1 MSVAWLRLASGH
13 VTIHVSPRGAG
24 PGGGARVSAGHRDEG
39 DRGAGRHQQGVDDP
53 GQTSHTK
60 NIVL

>member
-1 MSVAWLRLASGH
+1 M
-13 VTIHVSPRGAG
+13 TIHVSPRGAG